1 MSNNTINL
9 NNVKITQKILPLS
22 IMTGFVEAVVDS
34 CVDETTGEYLPQSYD
49 LAIKLNTVLYYSDYS
64 LPDKLDEQYR
74 ILLESDLYDFIT
86 DNINKTQYRE
96 MLRAIDRKIKFK
108 LDCISYSLTTPAKQI
123 IDKINNL
130 ISENQKTFETI
141 NKTDIN
147 ELIKSINDISN
158 RNDKDISVTISQEPE
173 SNTHTDISE
182 DKSKIISLT
191 QSDEDDF

>member
-141 NKTDIN
+141 NKTDIS

-158 RNDKDISVTISQEPE
+158 RNDKDIAVTISQEPE

>member
-1 MSNNTINL
+1 MSNKTINL
-9 NNVKITQKILPLS
+9 DNVKITQKTLPLS

-49 LAIKLNTVLYYSDYS
+49 LAIKLNTVLYYSDCS

-158 RNDKDISVTISQEPE
+158 RNDKDIAVTISQEPE
-173 SNTHTDISE
+173 SNTHTDISD

-191 QSDEDDF
+191 QSDEDGF

>member
-1 MSNNTINL
+1 MSNKTINL
-9 NNVKITQKILPLS
+9 DNVKITQKTLPLS

-49 LAIKLNTVLYYSDYS
+49 LAIKLNTVLYYSDCS
-64 LPDKLDEQYR
+64 LPEKLDEQYR

-158 RNDKDISVTISQEPE
+158 RNDKDIAVTISQEPE
-173 SNTHTDISE
+173 SNTHTDISD

-191 QSDEDDF
+191 QSDEDGF